1 MTLLDAL
8 TITLATE
15 LPSARYRLDAGEEPA
30 LVHWLDF
37 QGSLEGVSI
46 EIRPSQGYGLHT
58 GPAPGFGT
66 GPDHVLTSPTAVVEA
81 LKSLCIQ

>member
-8 TITLATE
+8 KITLATE
-15 LPSARYRLDAGEEPA
+15 LPNARYRVDAGEEPA
-30 LVHWLDF
+30 PVHWLDF

-46 EIRPSQGYGLHT
+46 EVRPSRGYGLHT

-66 GPDHVLTSPTAVVEA
+66 GPDQVLTSPTAVVEA
-81 LKSLCIQ
+81 LKALSIQ